1 MKKILCAFLLLTSI
15 IYCQK
20 NKLIEDSRLIT
31 DNTKNNTSVVVIESS
46 KGEKKNPALAIL
58 YSALLPGMGELYAG
72 DYSFGKYLTIAEAT
86 FWGIYLGMN
95 SYGNWK
101 MDNYKAYAKTYGGV
115 SLDGKDADYF
125 ASIGE
130 FKNIEQY
137 NDDKALSRRFGEM
150 YSPETDSWKWKS
162 ESERKTYRNMWLSSQ
177 HAFNN
182 TRFVVGAM
190 ILNRLVSIINAV
202 RVTSAHNKS
211 VGNELNVYFNADP
224 YSNSISSFN
233 INFIK
238 SF

>member
-1 MKKILCAFLLLTSI
+1 MKKVLFAFLLITSI

-20 NKLIEDSRLIT
+20 NKLIEDSRSIT
-31 DNTKNNTSVVVIESS
+31 NNSQNNTSIIPLEGVEG
-46 KGEKKNPALAIL
+46 KKKNPALAIL

-72 DYSFGKYLTIAEAT
+72 DYSLGKYLTIAEAT

-115 SLDGKDADYF
+115 NLEGKDTDYF

-130 FKNIEQY
+130 FKNIDQY
-137 NDDKALSRRFGEM
+137 NDDKALSRQFGEM
-150 YSPETDSWKWKS
+150 YNTETDNWKWQS

-202 RVTSAHNKS
+202 RVTAAYNRNLTDEIS
-211 VGNELNVYFNADP
+211 VYFNAEP
-224 YSNSISSFN
+224 FGNSISSFS
-233 INFIK
+233 INFVK
-238 SF
+238 GF